1 MIDVLVPT
9 IGRAVRLATVAAN
22 IHAATEAEHRV
33 VFIVE
38 EHDARS
44 RCVVGAC
51 HPPTEPVR
59 CVFAADYETTP
70 WRCERLAGHEGA
82 HRSGPVA
89 PSER

>member
-1 MIDVLVPT
+1 MSADCVSPS
-9 IGRAVRLATVAAN
+9 GQP
-22 IHAATEAEHRV
+22 AEC
-33 VFIVE
+33 
-38 EHDARS
+38 ARS

-59 CVFAADYETTP
+59 CVFVADYETTP

>member
-1 MIDVLVPT
+1 MTRTFDVTRSADITVTLNADDLSEADA
-9 IGRAVRLATVAAN
+9 IG
-22 IHAATEAEHRV
+22 
-33 VFIVE
+33 
-38 EHDARS
+38 RS